1 TLFVALVALKK
12 DVSQYSSYLLLALIV
27 STIAFCL
34 LDAYYLQQERIFR
47 KIYNYLAEST
57 SESINY
63 FSINPALYKDKLN
76 GEILSYKS
84 SLTSTSIL
92 LFHIPLFVAV
102 FIFFVLF

>member
-1 TLFVALVALKK
+1 K

-92 LFHIPLFVAV
+92 LFHIPMFVAV

>member
-1 TLFVALVALKK
+1 M
-12 DVSQYSSYLLLALIV
+12 
-27 STIAFCL
+27 
-34 LDAYYLQQERIFR
+34 
-47 KIYNYLAEST
+47 AEST

-92 LFHIPLFVAV
+92 LFHIPMFVAV